1 MKPFNENRRPCL
13 PPVLALALALSF
25 FAAAAP
31 AWSDHGQVRN
41 EIRQFHDFLQDHPK
55 VSTELRSNPKLVNSK
70 KYLAKH
76 DDLEK
81 FLKRHPDVKRELVN
95 HPSRIFG
102 NYYRADQ
109 ARWSHHR

>member
-1 MKPFNENRRPCL
+1 MKSLNQHSRQFSA
-13 PPVLALALALSF
+13 LALAIVLALSF

-31 AWSDHGQVRN
+31 AWSDHDQVRN

-55 VSTELRSNPKLVNSK
+55 VSTELRNNPNLVNSK

-81 FLKRHPDVKRELVN
+81 FLKRHPAVRTEIVN
-95 HPSRIFG
+95 RPNRVFG
-102 NYYRADQ
+102 RYYREDH
-109 ARWSHHR
+109 ARWHHR